1 MTVTDRIYDLSTLW
15 KQASIVFPYFD
26 RQTVDWDLAYREF
39 LPRAAEAEEE
49 RSFHLLLAEFLNL
62 LGDGHTDYW
71 LPKHLVDEVG
81 MLPFSLKY
89 VDGSYCVSAIK
100 EDGARHLAAEVLSIN
115 GSSMAEVISTLSRYI
130 YRVRDFVPPSK
141 LHRFLPLL
149 LKPTRNA
156 METSAG
162 TYCFDLERTPPSL
175 VEHKAPEAS
184 VPYEAIPSGKLTLR
198 VYDGNVL
205 YAKMDSF
212 LHDGAAG
219 ELAAALRSCRHLRGV
234 ILDVRDNIGGMT
246 AFGRDVAGLFISGQF
261 HSCQKRTR
269 TMTGSDI
276 ASSGQ
281 ILDTSEAAR
290 EKQIALGWY
299 DRDAIDH
306 CLKVNSN
313 TFYEEYVD
321 TVGTPDH
328 VAPFPGLSCVVLT
341 SRNTLSAAEDFV
353 AMFKS
358 TRRAVILGEPTQGS
372 TGTPLNLRLSCGGR
386 ARICSIGYRLLDG
399 TEFIGS
405 GIQPDILLPMG
416 AGDYAAGRDAV
427 LEYALKRIGHSLGL

>member
-15 KQASIVFPYFD
+15 KQVSIVFPYFD
-26 RQTVDWDLAYREF
+26 RQTVDWDQAYKAF
-39 LPRAAEAEEE
+39 LPRAAAAEDE

-71 LPKHLVDEVG
+71 LPKHLVDQVG
-81 MLPFSLKY
+81 TLPFTLKY

-100 EDGARHLAAEVLSIN
+100 AGGESHLAAEVLSIN
-115 GSSMAEVISTLSRYI
+115 GTPMKGIVSALSRYI
-130 YRVRDFVPPSK
+130 YHVGDFTPPSK
-141 LHRFLPLL
+141 FHRFLPFL
-149 LKPTRNA
+149 LKPSSNTL
-156 METSAG
+156 ETSAG
-162 TYCFDLERTPPSL
+162 TYPFALEHTTPEL
-175 VEHKAPEAS
+175 TEHKALRVSLPCEDIS
-184 VPYEAIPSGKLTLR
+184 TEKVTLR
-198 VYDGNVL
+198 VYHDIL
-205 YAKMDSF
+205 YVKMDHF
-212 LHDGAAG
+212 LYDGGAK
-219 ELAAALRSCRHLRGV
+219 EIEAALRKRPDLRGV

-261 HSCQKRTR
+261 HSCQKWTR

-281 ILDTSEAAR
+281 ILGMSEAAR

-313 TFYEEYVD
+313 TYYEEYVD

-328 VAPFPGLSCVVLT
+328 KALFSGPCVLLT

-358 TRRAVILGEPTQGS
+358 TRRGAIIGEPTQGS

-386 ARICSIGYRLLDG
+386 ARVCSIGYRLLDG

-405 GIQPDILLPMG
+405 GIQPDVLLPMRTD
-416 AGDYAAGRDAV
+416 DYAAGKDTV
-427 LEYALKRIGHSLGL
+427 LEHALNKFEITA